1 MKIES
6 YLFFDGTCEE
16 AVSFYAKAIGAKVPF
31 LMRYKETPP
40 GELEKMPALPEGWGE
55 KIMHA
60 CFTVGDTMVMA
71 SDAHESM
78 CDGHAAGFG
87 GFSLSITTA
96 DAAETKR
103 VFDALSKGGKVTLP
117 VGPTFWG
124 SPAFGMLVDK
134 FGVSWMV
141 SAPAPAPEN

>member
-6 YLFFDGTCEE
+6 YLFFNGTCEE
-16 AVSFYAKAIGAKVPF
+16 AINFYATAIGAKIPF

-40 GELEKMPALPEGWGE
+40 AELKKMPALPADWGE

-71 SDAHESM
+71 SDTHESM
-78 CDGHAAGFG
+78 CEGHPVSFD
-87 GFSLSITTA
+87 GFSLSIAAA
-96 DAAETKR
+96 DVAETKR
-103 VFDALSKGGKVTLP
+103 VFDALSKGGKVTMP

-124 SPAFGMLVDK
+124 SPAFGMLEDK

-141 SAPAPAPEN
+141 SAPAPAPKL